1 MEFVADIAGSPVKM
15 GLIGFADERF
25 ILSVKGVSF
34 DELKGVEMEDDE
46 DSIDEGEMDIDGSL

>member
-1 MEFVADIAGSPVKM
+1 MEFVADVAGSLVKM
-15 GLIGFADERF
+15 GLTGFADERF

-34 DELKGVEMEDDE
+34 DELKSVEMEDDE